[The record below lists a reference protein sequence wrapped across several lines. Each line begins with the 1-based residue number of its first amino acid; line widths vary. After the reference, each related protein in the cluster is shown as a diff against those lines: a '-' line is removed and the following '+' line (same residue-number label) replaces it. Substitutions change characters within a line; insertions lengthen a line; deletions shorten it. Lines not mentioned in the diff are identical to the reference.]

1 MKIMNAVTLLDKQ
14 LANINAIFHSLADDL
29 TDQEWITR
37 PAPGQNRVAYL
48 AWHLPRVQDSHIH
61 TWVRGIPEV
70 VHGDRWSQ
78 WGHLRR
84 FGNGIGITLA
94 EADEVALS
102 VRRDDVL
109 AYADAVYSES
119 SAWLDSLSDVDLDRI
134 PDTRLH
140 LSPYP
145 EYQTPGF
152 YEEVSSLLDQP
163 IWSQLMRPCIGHIHR
178 HLGELELVK
187 AVLRASDK

>member
-119 SAWLDSLSDVDLDRI
+119 SAWLDSLSDVG
-134 PDTRLH
+134 TVY
-140 LSPYP
+140 SA
-145 EYQTPGF
+145 
-152 YEEVSSLLDQP
+152 V
-163 IWSQLMRPCIGHIHR
+163 
-178 HLGELELVK
+178 VK
-187 AVLRASDK
+187 